1 MPRIPKHGSI
11 FGGLKSIT
19 LNFWV
24 RVSYLCSIV
33 VVVVVVVVVA
43 AVVVVVVAA
52 AAVVVVGAVV
62 QWSSW

>member
-33 VVVVVVVVVA
+33 VVVVVVVVA
-43 AVVVVVVAA
+43 AVAAA